1 MIRISLDTETGG
13 TDPLIHPCLSI
24 GFVVVNCPSL
34 VVIEKGEFFIKA
46 RKKDCTEEALKVNH
60 IDIDE
65 HNKKAISRKDA
76 LKKFDSIIMKYFGK
90 NEVSI
95 IGQNP
100 KFDIDFI
107 EQIYKKSGKEFL
119 YSKRIVDLVP
129 LWRGLQA
136 IGVAENPSA
145 GLDSILDYLKLPG
158 TKKGRHSA
166 LVDAMNVVKVLRF
179 LRKRFGRLE
188 INNRF

>member
-1 MIRISLDTETGG
+1 MVRISIDTETGG

-34 VVIEKGEFFIKA
+34 IVLAKGEIFIKA

-60 IDIDE
+60 IVIDE
-65 HNKKAISRKDA
+65 HNKKALSRKDA
-76 LKKFDSIIMKYFGK
+76 VKMFNSIILKYFGK
-90 NEVSI
+90 NEPLI

-107 EQIYKKSGKEFL
+107 EQLYKKVGKEFL
-119 YSKRIVDLVP
+119 YSRRIVDLVP
-129 LWRGLQA
+129 LWRGLQT
-136 IGVAENPSA
+136 IGVAENQSA

-166 LVDAMNVVKVLRF
+166 LVDAMNVIKVLRY
-179 LRKRFGRLE
+179 LKKKFGRLE
-188 INNRF
+188 TNNRF